1 MRNRRAWRHTGTQH
15 SSCVQLSPDHHHL
28 LLFLVSCVDC
38 APAQHSGV
46 PLHGT
51 DLSAAYISHRLR
63 HYASQQ
69 HGGMLQARARAG
81 VNSRPSPS
89 PYVGVQWWR
98 HILYIKT
105 TRWPIHDQSLRL
117 LAVPSSWRW
126 KKLSAHPSISSS
138 SSGDLHRVTFTWIN
152 LGHAAGWSRC
162 ICWVFIVHLPHHD
175 LLPPQQ
181 YYPPPPNI
189 SSQP

>member
-51 DLSAAYISHRLR
+51 DLSAAYISHRLQ

-89 PYVGVQWWR
+89 PYVQCSDDDTSCTSRPHGDRYTTSLSDCWR
-98 HILYIKT
+98 CHP
-105 TRWPIHDQSLRL
+105 RGGERGSLL
-117 LAVPSSWRW
+117 IPASPAAAVE
-126 KKLSAHPSISSS
+126 
-138 SSGDLHRVTFTWIN
+138 T
-152 LGHAAGWSRC
+152 
-162 ICWVFIVHLPHHD
+162 FIV
-175 LLPPQQ
+175 
-181 YYPPPPNI
+181 
-189 SSQP
+189 